1 MKSRYFASLLAIALA
16 GCAAAAQQRRPRMES
31 PSAPAAPGAT
41 SAARPASPNPE
52 AAEPYPKGDPALGE
66 PVVTH
71 HTITLNGRA
80 WAYTA
85 TAGTLPIY
93 VVENHER
100 KLEAH
105 MFFVAYTLD
114 NEASPNRR
122 PLTFSYNGGPG
133 AASLYV
139 HIGGF
144 GPRRIA
150 MLPTGMQPAPPYHM
164 VDNDQTWLPFT
175 DLVFVDAVGTGYS
188 RAVSPEMLRRA
199 SGVEGDYEA
208 FGEFIRMYLE
218 RYNRLTSPLFLAGES
233 YGTFRSAGLAGYLFN
248 HGIALNGVMLLSSV
262 LNLQTLNYA
271 PGNDLPYVLYL
282 PTLAASAWYH
292 HKLPPDLQ
300 RLPLTEVVKQA
311 EAWAIPDY
319 QEALD
324 QGDALQGAAR
334 EQALTQLARFT
345 GLSKQYLDQRNLRVN
360 TAQFMT
366 ELLRDQGQ
374 IVGRY
379 DSRMVGYNRNPGDPF
394 PDYDPSDAAVGP
406 TFTEMFLNYVRN
418 ELDYKSDIL
427 YYSLGGGIDRWNW
440 NAEGFGGGYADASTL
455 LESAMAKNQYMKLFV
470 AEGYYDLATPF
481 FEAQYSIKHLFLPP
495 PVRNSVTVGHYEVGH
510 MIYLE
515 ESARIKLAK
524 DAEAFI
530 TAASRTQ

>member
-1 MKSRYFASLLAIALA
+1 MQTRLLAATASLALLGPLAV
-16 GCAAAAQQRRPRMES
+16 AQQRRPPSS
-31 PSAPAAPGAT
+31 PPQAKSTASQPPA
-41 SAARPASPNPE
+41 NPQG
-52 AAEPYPKGDPALGE
+52 AEPYPKGDPAMGE
-66 PVVTH
+66 PIVTH
-71 HTITLNGRA
+71 HTITVNGRA
-80 WAYTA
+80 LAYTA

-114 NEASPNRR
+114 NEGKPNRR

-144 GPRRIA
+144 GPRRIE
-150 MLPTGMQPAPPYHM
+150 MKPDGTQPAPPYRM
-164 VDNDQTWLPFT
+164 VDNQQTWLPFT

-208 FGEFIRMYLE
+208 FGEFIRMYLS
-218 RYNRLTSPLFLAGES
+218 RYDRFTSPLILAGES

-282 PTLAASAWYH
+282 PTLTAAAWYH
-292 HKLPPDLQ
+292 HKLPADLQ
-300 RLPLTEVVKQA
+300 RLPLTEAVAQSA
-311 EAWAIPDY
+311 AWAIPGY

-324 QGDALQGAAR
+324 QGDQLTGEARQRALA
-334 EQALTQLARFT
+334 QLSRFT
-345 GLSKQYLDQRNLRVN
+345 GLSEKYLDGRNLRVN
-360 TAQFMT
+360 TGEFMA
-366 ELLRDQGQ
+366 ELLRDQGE

-379 DSRMVGYNRNPGDPF
+379 DSRMVGYNRTPGDPL

-406 TFTEMFLNYVRN
+406 PFTETFLNYVRT
-418 ELDYKSDIL
+418 ELGYKSDIN
-427 YYSLGGGIDRWNW
+427 YYSLGGGIDRWDWQAN
-440 NAEGFGGGYADASTL
+440 GFGGGYADASTL

-495 PVRNSVTVGHYEVGH
+495 PVRGNVSEGHYEVGH
-510 MIYLE
+510 MIYLKD
-515 ESARIKLAK
+515 SARIKLAR
-524 DAEAFI
+524 DAEQFI
-530 TAASRTQ
+530 TTAAKTE